1 MNKGNIKMDELK
13 KGWVTAAEV
22 HAHLESVLKC
32 PIKSDFKVITGAN
45 PFDVYVRMRIAIED
59 KYALDTTGANSYVD
73 QVLAANCSELP
84 LRDSIYKKL
93 LKFMYPQDVN
103 DLRQFILN
111 QNPQKLLNKGIYGAN
126 LKELLDNA
134 TPHHS
139 AKYSEIAV
147 YVMPEAII
155 RDMVVDP
162 ADDDDVDFFIDLVT
176 NDPTNGVR
184 WRACTVKYVAKTIMT
199 THDDATIQK
208 IYESL

>member
-1 MNKGNIKMDELK
+1 MDELK

-147 YVMPEAII
+147 SLSRYYSMIS
-155 RDMVVDP
+155 
-162 ADDDDVDFFIDLVT
+162 VT
-176 NDPTNGVR
+176 TPDPTVLPPSLIANLSPSSIAIGV
-184 WRACTVKYVAKTIMT
+184 ISLMLIT
-199 THDDATIQK
+199 TLSPGMHISVPSGRVRSPVTSVVLK
-208 IYESL
+208 